1 MAVVNNKQANS
12 KLAINNSTKA
22 LSIDSNAVKALFQR
36 SVAHLKVQDFESAA
50 TDCKFAIV
58 INPKEKS
65 YRDHWELIK
74 TEKANAAKTEQA
86 AMQKF
91 FS

>member
-1 MAVVNNKQANS
+1 
-12 KLAINNSTKA
+12 
-22 LSIDSNAVKALFQR
+22 
-36 SVAHLKVQDFESAA
+36 
-50 TDCKFAIV
+50 V

-74 TEKANAAKTEQA
+74 SEKAQKSQSQQA

-91 FS
+91 FAQGVYNEKSGAKISAEKSKLPKFNPENP